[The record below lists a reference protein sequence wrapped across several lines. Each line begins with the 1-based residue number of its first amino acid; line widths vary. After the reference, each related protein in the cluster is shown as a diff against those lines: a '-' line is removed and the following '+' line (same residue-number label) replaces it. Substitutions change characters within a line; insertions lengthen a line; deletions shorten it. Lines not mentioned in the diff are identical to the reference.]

1 MSELMYYIYIYIYM
15 LSHLYL
21 FTTFCQIFDYTVL
34 DRNADYDYQY
44 PGKFDLPLVLG
55 SLHKSTLLVAN

>member
-1 MSELMYYIYIYIYM
+1 MSELMYYIYL

-44 PGKFDLPLVLG
+44 PGKFEFAFG
-55 SLHKSTLLVAN
+55 FRIFT